1 MTPPGHDD
9 GAPIAAPLR
18 VGVLGAG
25 RSRQGLGPFLAR
37 AFEATGA
44 IVVAVAGRDAAGG
57 ARAASELAAALGHPV
72 AAAPDALALAR
83 SVDALVVAA
92 PVGGHLAGLDAALAA
107 GVPCL
112 CEKPLVAVA
121 DFAAGLQRIADFRAR
136 GLLLAENCQW
146 PEALP
151 ALRVLHPEALRGP
164 VRSVTM
170 GLSPADPGPAMV
182 ADSLSHVLSVVQ
194 AVADVPA
201 DALPSDVRQSD
212 PSPAASANVVAF
224 TLPAST
230 GPVTVELRLQVCPTQ
245 PRPAWLAIDGQRIE
259 RRIEPGYRITFVT
272 PDGRAVAAEDPL
284 WRLVYG
290 LRPLL
295 PRAPRERTDAFA
307 DAVALRLR
315 LYAAVLG
322 ALARG

>member
-1 MTPPGHDD
+1 MPP
-9 GAPIAAPLR
+9 AAPLR
-18 VGVLGAG
+18 VGILGAG

-37 AFEATGA
+37 AFEAAGA
-44 IVVAVAGRDAAGG
+44 VVAAVAGRDAAGG
-57 ARAASELAAALGHPV
+57 ARAAAELAVVLGHPV
-72 AAAPDALALAR
+72 AAAPDAVALAR

-112 CEKPLVAVA
+112 CEKPLVDAA
-121 DFAAGLQRIADFRAR
+121 DAAAGLQRVAAFRAR

-146 PEALP
+146 PEVLP
-151 ALRVLHPEALRGP
+151 ALRALHPSAMRAP
-164 VRSVTM
+164 VRSVAM
-170 GLSPADPGPAMV
+170 GLSPAEPGSAMV

-194 AVADVPA
+194 AVADLPA
-201 DALPSDVRQSD
+201 DALPTNVRQSD
-212 PSPAASANVVAF
+212 PSPSATANVVAF
-224 TLPAST
+224 SVPAR
-230 GPVTVELRLQVCPTQ
+230 GRAVEVELRLQVCPTQ
-245 PRPAWLAIDGQRIE
+245 PRPAWLAIDGLRID
-259 RRIEPGYRITFVT
+259 RRIDPGYRIAFVA

-307 DAVALRLR
+307 DAVALRIR

-322 ALARG
+322 ALGG